1 MASQGKSHVSK
12 TWKVAAPG
20 ASIISAA
27 DEPYRPLQKAQEWGN
42 LGVLS
47 DNERVGQPLFSMHRG
62 FGKDKVDVP
71 YPLISDVARG
81 RCLPFIG
88 AGFSKNAHLPQGQR
102 MPDWSELRAILAGQ
116 TKSEESVT
124 ALGVAQRYEEE
135 FGRVQLIETIRDSL
149 HMDKARPGRSHK
161 AFVSLPFGTIYTTNF
176 DLLLEEAYSKE
187 ARPFRSLVGELQLPF
202 HAGQAA
208 STIIKMHGD
217 LRHEEHIIVTQNDY
231 DHFLERY
238 PVVATHLSA
247 MLITRTPLFLGY
259 SLSDPD
265 FQNIRNVVRSRL
277 GAFERMAYVV
287 QFDVLPEQKEQALR
301 DRVHIISLTSDAS
314 LNRDELLAALFE
326 AIQENLDTKAGL
338 SLRSS
343 RPDAFEEV
351 QTHVIEKALQT
362 SDQSPIIEATSRL
375 CFVLM
380 PLEEKFD
387 SVYRK
392 LIGPAV
398 RLRVLWLCE
407 LTNSPAPD
415 SSWSRFDRLSSR
427 HDSV

>member
-161 AFVSLPFGTIYTTNF
+161 AFVGPTFSVTRRRTT
-176 DLLLEEAYSKE
+176 
-187 ARPFRSLVGELQLPF
+187 
-202 HAGQAA
+202 AA
-208 STIIKMHGD
+208 VSC
-217 LRHEEHIIVTQNDY
+217 
-231 DHFLERY
+231 
-238 PVVATHLSA
+238 
-247 MLITRTPLFLGY
+247 
-259 SLSDPD
+259 
-265 FQNIRNVVRSRL
+265 
-277 GAFERMAYVV
+277 
-287 QFDVLPEQKEQALR
+287 
-301 DRVHIISLTSDAS
+301 
-314 LNRDELLAALFE
+314 
-326 AIQENLDTKAGL
+326 
-338 SLRSS
+338 RSS
-343 RPDAFEEV
+343 GIYHHQNAR
-351 QTHVIEKALQT
+351 
-362 SDQSPIIEATSRL
+362 RL
-375 CFVLM
+375 
-380 PLEEKFD
+380 
-387 SVYRK
+387 
-392 LIGPAV
+392 
-398 RLRVLWLCE
+398 
-407 LTNSPAPD
+407 AP
-415 SSWSRFDRLSSR
+415 RGTYHR
-427 HDSV
+427 HSK